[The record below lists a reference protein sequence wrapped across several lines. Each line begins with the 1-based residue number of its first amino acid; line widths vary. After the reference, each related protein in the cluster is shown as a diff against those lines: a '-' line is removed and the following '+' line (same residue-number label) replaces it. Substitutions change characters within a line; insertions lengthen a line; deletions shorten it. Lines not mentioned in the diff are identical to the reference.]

1 MSYDLYFSPRT
12 GKLDA
17 EQFKEYF
24 QKRPLYKLQ
33 GSQAWYQ
40 NDDTGVYFSF
50 EFNDSGDSE
59 EEGQPGFPVSLN
71 INYFRP
77 SYFILEAEPEVS
89 EFVKAFDLTVSDP
102 QEGGMGEGEYRK
114 DLLISGWNQGNEFG
128 CSAMLKHPKRQEDVA
143 TLPSAMLHQV
153 WKWNLGRKTLQEHI
167 GNEQF
172 VASVMFLRY
181 ENRTVS
187 FATWIDAI
195 PTVLP
200 RVEMILIGRNK
211 LARRRFLLKRNDI
224 ALASWEQA
232 NQAIQIEKYPAIG
245 MGYSLKYDNPPAEIV
260 EFVKGLTAYSDT
272 LAGLPADQVLDRE
285 LVVKL
290 SR

>member
-1 MSYDLYFSPRT
+1 MDIGKGDWLICVNDTPCFHT
-12 GKLDA
+12 GDRLTLH
-17 EQFKEYF
+17 
-24 QKRPLYKLQ
+24 RV
-33 GSQAWYQ
+33 YQ
-40 NDDTGVYFSF
+40 VREVFDGVDG
-50 EFNDSGDSE
+50 EGPARGVRL
-59 EEGQPGFPVSLN
+59 EGQIRAIAPCGEEWGWN

>member
-12 GKLDA
+12 GTLDA
-17 EQFKEYF
+17 QQFEDYF
-24 QKRPLYKLQ
+24 RKRPLYKLQ

-50 EFNDSGDSE
+50 DYNQTDDSE
-59 EEGQPGFPVSLN
+59 EEDQPRFPISLN

-102 QEGGMGEGEYRK
+102 QEGGMGDGEYRK

-128 CSAMLKHPKRQEDVA
+128 YSAMLKHPKRQGDVA

-153 WKWNLGRKTLQEHI
+153 WEWNLNLRALQARI
-167 GNEQF
+167 GDEQF
-172 VASVMFLRY
+172 VARIMFLQY
-181 ENRTVS
+181 ETRTVT
-187 FATWIDAI
+187 FATWFDAI

-200 RVEMILIGRNK
+200 RVEMLLIGRHK
-211 LARRRFLLKRNDI
+211 FAPRKFFLKRQDV
-224 ALASWEQA
+224 ALVPWTKV
-232 NQAIQIEKYPAIG
+232 NQAINIEKYPVMG

-285 LVVKL
+285 LVDKL
-290 SR
+290 SK